1 MRPRSSEL
9 AVRAAALLASGA
21 LVAGCV
27 PMMAASLAGMAVK
40 QAQKPGPS
48 NVGLKPQAEAACV
61 QRASAYGAVHVIDV
75 QQKRTDLIIVWGTA
89 GEGAQKRSF
98 ECHFR
103 RELVSF
109 QLREIRPAR

>member
-1 MRPRSSEL
+1 MIT
-9 AVRAAALLASGA
+9 VRKIAFNLAALAPTIFLT
-21 LVAGCV
+21 GCV

-40 QAQKPGPS
+40 ETQKPGPS

-61 QRASAYGAVHVIDV
+61 ARASAFGPVHVIDV

-89 GEGAQKRSF
+89 GEGDQKRSF

-109 QLREIRPAR
+109 RLREIKSAQ

>member
-1 MRPRSSEL
+1 M
-9 AVRAAALLASGA
+9 AVRKFSLTLTVAALGA
-21 LVAGCV
+21 LTAGCV

-61 QRASAYGAVHVIDV
+61 GRASAVGPVHVIDV

-89 GEGAQKRSF
+89 GEGATKQSF

-109 QLREIRPAR
+109 KIRQIKSAH